1 MNIDYKKVIEVF
13 IKELCEDMSYYP
25 TKYSIQINSCTDT
38 KNIKFLNQLI
48 ERYSSIIMLNATN
61 ALAYYKRGYVFF
73 GFINFKCNIIFVIV
87 IITVEI

>member
-25 TKYSIQINSCTDT
+25 TKYSIQINSYADK

-61 ALAYYKRGYVFF
+61 ALAYYKRGY
-73 GFINFKCNIIFVIV
+73 IFSKKKQHRKAI
-87 IITVEI
+87 EDFSKSKD